1 MSNDS
6 YTENQSIT
14 VDSLSGRDASYQ
26 VDLRALECTCEEW
39 REARSRFD
47 AGDLRRCCKHLVYA
61 LARDPEHGPK
71 ALAGQPRTIARLKR
85 LAAQR
90 EGFPLCRRI
99 LPVAI
104 PLGPEGKEAVADLFF
119 PLDPEATPW
128 VTVLIGGSAFRYHP
142 AEDRWANGEPPPEPV
157 REALELRIHKAMIQ
171 EQTARPVA
179 GETACGPMAQ
189 QASIAQTQEHDE
201 QSGDQSPGQAAP
213 TAEGIAEPVP
223 APDAADTAQKKSRPY
238 RRKKSTAAQAG
249 RPRKTVRFDTPGD
262 ADEPMRRRRTRRGLL
277 IFLVILLG
285 GVLYLADTITMPPP
299 GKEAEG
305 PVLSNEAPMP
315 GAAGVN
321 GTDFGVQDPLEPPL
335 PEESAQPDASSQNT
349 SAPAAHSQNQT
360 GQAASTPAGPSA
372 QAAPQDSGAKQPRPG
387 DISNAALAADLLKL
401 IKRDP
406 NRGRYTISRR
416 VPEGTLLFGADLD
429 LDVIFRIV
437 RGNDGSER
445 RDRWIGHITYRL
457 QSAAAGGSL
466 DSVPAQ

>member
-6 YTENQSIT
+6 HTENPSIT

-26 VDLRALECTCEEW
+26 VDLHSLECTCEEW
-39 REARSRFD
+39 RENRSRFD

-61 LARDPEHGPK
+61 LARDPQHGPK
-71 ALAGQPRTIARLKR
+71 ALAGQPRTISRLKR

-99 LPVAI
+99 VPVAI
-104 PLGPEGKEAVADLFF
+104 PQGPEGKEASADLFF
-119 PLDPEATPW
+119 PLDPETTPW
-128 VTVLIGGSAFRYHP
+128 VTVLIGAAAFRYHP
-142 AEDRWANGEPPPEPV
+142 AEDRWANGEPPPDPV

-171 EQTARPVA
+171 EQTAR
-179 GETACGPMAQ
+179 TAAEGTPCGPTAQ
-189 QASIAQTQEHDE
+189 QAGAAQTPQAAVKSEARTVDHA
-201 QSGDQSPGQAAP
+201 AAP
-213 TAEGIAEPVP
+213 TTGPAGPEPL
-223 APDAADTAQKKSRPY
+223 PDTEPSAQKKSRPY
-238 RRKKSTAAQAG
+238 RRKKSAAAQAS
-249 RPRKTVRFDTPGD
+249 RPRKAVRFDTPGE

-305 PVLSNEAPMP
+305 PVISNETPMP
-315 GAAGVN
+315 GAAGAN

-335 PEESAQPDASSQNT
+335 PEESVQPNT
-349 SAPAAHSQNQT
+349 SPQSSAAPTQGQASQNQT
-360 GQAASTPAGPSA
+360 APGQAASAPTGPPA
-372 QAAPQDSGAKQPRPG
+372 QAAPQNRPG

-401 IKRDP
+401 IERDP

-416 VPEGTLLFGADLD
+416 VPDGTLLFGADLD

-445 RDRWIGHITYRL
+445 RDRWIGHITHRL